1 MLTLTLA
8 TTVEQAWL
16 QFPAATIESV
26 YQRWLLVL
34 DLIIK
39 DDGGNRFVESYRGKL
54 TNDPTTIGD
63 DEEAGAQEAMR
74 AAIRRRRDN
83 DGENEDNDENEQ
95 DDDDESVRLIID
107 DRDEDFMMF
116 EGDAGGV
123 EL

>member
-1 MLTLTLA
+1 M
-8 TTVEQAWL
+8 Q
-16 QFPAATIESV
+16 
-26 YQRWLLVL
+26 
-34 DLIIK
+34 
-39 DDGGNRFVESYRGKL
+39 
-54 TNDPTTIGD
+54 
-63 DEEAGAQEAMR
+63 